1 MSQFCE
7 LVMGNV
13 GKGRGKDQGK
23 GCFFV
28 FLERYKIR
36 FI

>member
-28 FLERYKIR
+28 FWKGIK
-36 FI
+36 